1 MAGVTGRN
9 PPSHVPKLAQTAQ
22 KEHLR
27 TTGNR
32 YAKLAND
39 KQSST
44 ITLMEDHSKP
54 KETPRPD
61 EPTHADTQPSQ
72 NDRVDNP
79 NHVATAYHESGH
91 AVVAISLGRQI
102 KKATVKRANLPT
114 GGVRLGAVM
123 FEKGRSKPTDDWLE
137 DEVMILLAGMVAEAS
152 FTGRYCEQGAAV
164 DLRAVDRLLDSRVRT
179 QRQLDK
185 LRQRLINKTEHL
197 LGEPAHAMAVKAVAK
212 ELLIKGEVSGRL
224 VRHHLNQA
232 IAQQK

>member
-1 MAGVTGRN
+1 MDDHAKSKE
-9 PPSHVPKLAQTAQ
+9 PSDQT
-22 KEHLR
+22 
-27 TTGNR
+27 
-32 YAKLAND
+32 
-39 KQSST
+39 
-44 ITLMEDHSKP
+44 
-54 KETPRPD
+54 
-61 EPTHADTQPSQ
+61 EPAHAEAQPSQ
-72 NDRVDNP
+72 NNAAEDPGR
-79 NHVATAYHESGH
+79 VATAYHEAGH

-102 KKATVKRANLPT
+102 KKATITKANLPT

-137 DEVMILLAGMVAEAS
+137 DEVMILLAGMVAESS
-152 FTGRYCEQGAAV
+152 FTGRYCDQGASV

-197 LGEPAHAMAVKAVAK
+197 LGEPAHAMALKAVAK
-212 ELLIKGEVSGRL
+212 ELLVKGEVSGRL

>member
-1 MAGVTGRN
+1 MDDNSKSEV
-9 PPSHVPKLAQTAQ
+9 
-22 KEHLR
+22 
-27 TTGNR
+27 
-32 YAKLAND
+32 
-39 KQSST
+39 ST
-44 ITLMEDHSKP
+44 REDIS
-54 KETPRPD
+54 
-61 EPTHADTQPSQ
+61 ADAEVQPSQ
-72 NDRVDNP
+72 NDSPEDSGR
-79 NHVATAYHESGH
+79 VATAYHESGH
-91 AVVAISLGRQI
+91 AVAAISLGRQI

-137 DEVMILLAGMVAEAS
+137 DEVVILLAGMVAEAS

-197 LGEPAHAMAVKAVAK
+197 LGDPAHAMAVKAVAK
-212 ELLIKGEVSGRL
+212 ELLSKGEVSGRL

-232 IAQQK
+232 ISQQK

>member
-1 MAGVTGRN
+1 M
-9 PPSHVPKLAQTAQ
+9 S
-22 KEHLR
+22 
-27 TTGNR
+27 
-32 YAKLAND
+32 
-39 KQSST
+39 
-44 ITLMEDHSKP
+44 LMKD
-54 KETPRPD
+54 
-61 EPTHADTQPSQ
+61 HADRQDSNSNGEVQSNEQTTSNTSPDSP
-72 NDRVDNP
+72 DRI
-79 NHVATAYHESGH
+79 ATAYHESGH

-102 KKATVKRANLPT
+102 KKATINQANLQT

-137 DEVMILLAGMVAEAS
+137 DEVIILLAGMVAEAS

-179 QRQLDK
+179 ERQLDK

-197 LGEPAHAMAVKAVAK
+197 LSDPAHAMAVKAVAN
-212 ELLIKGEVSGRL
+212 ELLAKSEVSGRL